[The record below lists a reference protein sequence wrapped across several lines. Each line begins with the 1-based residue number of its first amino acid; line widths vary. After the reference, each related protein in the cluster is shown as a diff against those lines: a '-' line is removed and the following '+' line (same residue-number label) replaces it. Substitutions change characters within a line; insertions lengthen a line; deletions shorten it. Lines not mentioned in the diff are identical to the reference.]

1 MAREDC
7 SERGLPSAEVRRQ
20 ILKRAGTILDEA
32 RDLMARLDKCET
44 SSPGTLYQ
52 NQQTLERMANDHR
65 CLLPLQAA
73 PPVSLAGSPRSMIP
87 DQALAA

>member
-7 SERGLPSAEVRRQ
+7 SERGLPSAEARRQ

-32 RDLMARLDKCET
+32 RDLMARLDKYET
-44 SSPGTLYQ
+44 FSSSTLYE
-52 NQQTLERMANDHR
+52 NQQTLEQMANDHR
-65 CLLPLQAA
+65 CLLPLKAA
-73 PPVSLAGSPRSMIP
+73 PPVSLAGSARSPVP